1 MSDKRYVVPDGVIVD
16 ESDIPV
22 LTQYRWR
29 IVERF
34 GYKRVLRR
42 TRNRKL
48 GKQLQFGLAEELIGK
63 KLGLV
68 IDHINGNP
76 LDNRRSNL
84 RHCTQAENMRNRKV
98 QRNQT
103 GHKGIYLTPYG
114 TYTASLWLNGKSHS
128 SNHKTIESAIAARK
142 NMESLYHGEFTR
154 KA

>member
-48 GKQLQFGLAEELIGK
+48 GKQLQFGLAEELIG
-63 KLGLV
+63 
-68 IDHINGNP
+68 H
-76 LDNRRSNL
+76 RS
-84 RHCTQAENMRNRKV
+84 HQWKPA
-98 QRNQT
+98 
-103 GHKGIYLTPYG
+103 
-114 TYTASLWLNGKSHS
+114 
-128 SNHKTIESAIAARK
+128 
-142 NMESLYHGEFTR
+142 
-154 KA
+154 